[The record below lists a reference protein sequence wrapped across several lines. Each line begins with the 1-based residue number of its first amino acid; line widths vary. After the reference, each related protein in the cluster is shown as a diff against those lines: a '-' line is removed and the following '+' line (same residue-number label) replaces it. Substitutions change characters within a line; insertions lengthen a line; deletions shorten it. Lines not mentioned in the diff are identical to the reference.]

1 MKEEIT
7 LTKQNPDNLAANT
20 KFNVQAEA
28 QKQKMNL
35 AATKHAGKI
44 KGNTEPNAG
53 GENREAGDRKARMND
68 RATDGGE

>member
-1 MKEEIT
+1 M
-7 LTKQNPDNLAANT
+7 TKQHLDSRAADT

-68 RATDGGE
+68 RATNGGG

>member
-1 MKEEIT
+1 M
-7 LTKQNPDNLAANT
+7 TKQHFDSRAADT
-20 KFNVQAEA
+20 KFNVKAEA

-35 AATKHAGKI
+35 AATKHAGKT

-68 RATDGGE
+68 RATNGGE

>member
-1 MKEEIT
+1 M
-7 LTKQNPDNLAANT
+7 TKQHHDGRATDT

-28 QKQKMNL
+28 QKQKMDL
-35 AATKHAGKI
+35 AATKHAGKT

-68 RATDGGE
+68 RATNGGE

>member
-1 MKEEIT
+1 MTRK
-7 LTKQNPDNLAANT
+7 NLDQQAANI

-28 QKQKMNL
+28 QKQKMDQS
-35 AATKHAGKI
+35 ATKHAGKI

-68 RATDGGE
+68 RATNGGE

>member
-1 MKEEIT
+1 MPK
-7 LTKQNPDNLAANT
+7 KNPDNPADDT
-20 KFNVQAEA
+20 KFDVKAEA

-35 AATKHAGKI
+35 AATKHAGKS

-68 RATDGGE
+68 RATNGGE